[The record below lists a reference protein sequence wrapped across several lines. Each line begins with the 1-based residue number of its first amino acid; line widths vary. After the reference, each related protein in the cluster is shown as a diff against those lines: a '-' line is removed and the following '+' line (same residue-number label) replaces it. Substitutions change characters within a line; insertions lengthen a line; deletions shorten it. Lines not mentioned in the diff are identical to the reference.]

1 MNASTTT
8 ICCRRSVL
16 ADPFEQISDG
26 LLLHLIEVV
35 RDNEFTPQH
44 SEPRANVTVVGR
56 VLLLVVLL
64 FHQLRAAN
72 AVLPFLR
79 DPAACLVP
87 VILTALLLLA
97 IGYLLGSTPSGY
109 LAGRWLKGIDLRD
122 CGSGSTGATNVLRNV
137 GKGPALVVFLI
148 DVGKGALAV
157 LLAKTFGLSDWLQVL
172 AGLAALAGH
181 IWPVWLGWKG
191 GKAVATGFG
200 MFLGLAWPVGLAC
213 FGLFMAVIS
222 IFRIVSLS
230 SVVAAIGL
238 PLLMLL
244 SGGSSAYVVVSL
256 VASLMVL
263 WRHRSNIERL
273 IAGTEPKIG
282 QKA

>member
-1 MNASTTT
+1 MLQFPDES
-8 ICCRRSVL
+8 SSESL
-16 ADPFEQISDG
+16 P
-26 LLLHLIEVV
+26 HVV
-35 RDNEFTPQH
+35 
-44 SEPRANVTVVGR
+44 S
-56 VLLLVVLL
+56 
-64 FHQLRAAN
+64 
-72 AVLPFLR
+72 
-79 DPAACLVP
+79 
-87 VILTALLLLA
+87 ALSIVA

-137 GKGPALVVFLI
+137 GKGTALVVFLL

-157 LLAKTFGLSDWLQVL
+157 LLAKHFGLGNWIQVL

-191 GKAVATGFG
+191 GKAVATGLG

-244 SGGSSAYVVVSL
+244 AGQSAAYISVSL
-256 VASLMVL
+256 VAMLLVL
-263 WRHRSNIERL
+263 CRHRSNIERL
-273 IAGTEPKIG
+273 LAGTEPKIG
-282 QKA
+282 EKA

>member
-1 MNASTTT
+1 M
-8 ICCRRSVL
+8 
-16 ADPFEQISDG
+16 
-26 LLLHLIEVV
+26 
-35 RDNEFTPQH
+35 
-44 SEPRANVTVVGR
+44 
-56 VLLLVVLL
+56 
-64 FHQLRAAN
+64 
-72 AVLPFLR
+72 
-79 DPAACLVP
+79 
-87 VILTALLLLA
+87 ILTALLLLA
-97 IGYLLGSTPSGY
+97 IGYLLGAMPNGY
-109 LAGRWLKGIDLRD
+109 LAGRWLKGIDLRE

-137 GKGPALVVFLI
+137 GKGPALVVFLL

-157 LLAKTFGLSDWLQVL
+157 LLARSFGLNDWLQVL

-191 GKAVATGFG
+191 GKAVATGLG
-200 MFLGLAWPVGLAC
+200 LFLGLSWPVGLASL
-213 FGLFMAVIS
+213 GIFMAVIS

-238 PLLMLL
+238 PVLMLV
-244 SGGSSAYVVVSL
+244 SHQTTASITVSL
-256 VASLMVL
+256 VAMLLVL